1 MLEEVYPSLKSF
13 CLSRIFNKHDAFDV
27 AQNCLS
33 ILIKKRN
40 QYNPNRDFKA
50 WAMTICRFQIKA
62 YMSSKKRSKTDP
74 YSPDSIRFVLNNI
87 DSECPFNK
95 EVQRELKLERTQ
107 LINNIK
113 NNRLTKR
120 EKIFFELSLAG
131 KPRDYIKEIMGITNI
146 NYYQTKRRL
155 INKMRLM
162 INEKAQ

>member
-1 MLEEVYPSLKSF
+1 MLKKVYPSLKKF
-13 CLSRIFNKHDAFDV
+13 CLSRIFNKDDALDI

-40 QYNPNRDFKA
+40 QYDPNRDFKA
-50 WAMTICRFQIKA
+50 WAMTICRFQIKG
-62 YMSSKKRSKTDP
+62 YITSKKRCRTDS
-74 YSPDSIRFVLNNI
+74 YSPDSIFFALNNI

-95 EVQRELKLERTQ
+95 EVQRELCLEKTQ

-131 KPRDYIKEIMGITNI
+131 KSREYIKKTMKITNV
-146 NYYQTKRRL
+146 NYYQTKSRL
-155 INKMRLM
+155 INKMRLI
-162 INEKAQ
+162 INEEV